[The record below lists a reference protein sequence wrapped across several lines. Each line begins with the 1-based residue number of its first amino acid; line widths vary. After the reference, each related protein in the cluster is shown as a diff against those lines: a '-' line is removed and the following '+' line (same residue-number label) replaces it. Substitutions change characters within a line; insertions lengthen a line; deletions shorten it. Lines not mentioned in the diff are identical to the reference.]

1 MSVFPL
7 GLYVHIPFCSSVC
20 HYCDFAK
27 TANFQEQH
35 VQKYLQTLEW
45 QLRAWR
51 DALPA
56 DTKFTSVFFGGG
68 TPGLLG
74 REYESLMRA
83 VRDML
88 VAGAEVSLECNPGNV
103 TQEKISIWKDLGFNR
118 ISVGVQTFDP
128 LGLRT
133 LTRDHS
139 CEDSKRALE
148 LAAKHFPKSNGDLI
162 YGWPGQDIKIW
173 QNDLESIIQSG
184 VNHLSLYSLTYE
196 GQTPFARAERRGAVV
211 SMEGDALAER
221 YELACKVLGSI
232 GFEHEEISNWSMPG
246 ASCSHNWLYWRGEP
260 YIGIGAGAHGFVM
273 DGSEIG
279 LRYSY
284 PGDLRKF
291 LRIEQRHVESGLS
304 LSNVVERTG
313 GLIDVERQKDS
324 WVFEYV
330 GSALRCRDGV
340 DLQKLARLGYQF
352 NPNAKIERAL
362 RENILRRAD
371 QYLYASEVEWFRET
385 AWSFEVCESLTKL
398 HTV

>member
-1 MSVFPL
+1 M
-7 GLYVHIPFCSSVC
+7 HIPFCSSVC
-20 HYCDFAK
+20 HYCDFSK

-35 VQKYLQTLEW
+35 FEKYLQTLEW

-56 DTKFTSVFFGGG
+56 GTKFTSVFFGGG
-68 TPGLLG
+68 TPGLLS

-103 TQEKISIWKDLGFNR
+103 TKEKISIWRDLGFNR

-128 LGLRT
+128 LGLRI

-148 LAAKHFPKSNGDLI
+148 LAAKYFPKSNGDLI

-173 QNDLESIIQSG
+173 QNDLESIVQSG

-211 SMEGDALAER
+211 SMDGDDLAER
-221 YELACKVLGSI
+221 YELACKVLSSI

-291 LRIEQRHVESGLS
+291 LRIEQRQVGTSLS
-304 LSNVVERTG
+304 LSNVVECTG
-313 GLIDVERQKDS
+313 GLVDFERQKDS

-340 DLQKLARLGYQF
+340 DLHKLAQIGYEF
-352 NPNAKIERAL
+352 KPNSKIERAL

-371 QYLYASEVEWFRET
+371 HYLYASEVEWFRET
-385 AWSFEVCESLTKL
+385 AWSFEVCESLKNI

>member
-7 GLYVHIPFCSSVC
+7 GLYLHIPFCSSVC

-35 VQKYLQTLEW
+35 VEKYLQTLEW

-56 DTKFTSVFFGGG
+56 GTKFTSVFFGGG

-88 VAGAEVSLECNPGNV
+88 VAGAEVSLESNPGNV
-103 TQEKISIWKDLGFNR
+103 TEKKIAIWRDLGFNR

-128 LGLRT
+128 LGLRV

-173 QNDLESIIQSG
+173 QNDLESII
-184 VNHLSLYSLTYE
+184 NI
-196 GQTPFARAERRGAVV
+196 P
-211 SMEGDALAER
+211 
-221 YELACKVLGSI
+221 EL
-232 GFEHEEISNWSMPG
+232 N
-246 ASCSHNWLYWRGEP
+246 
-260 YIGIGAGAHGFVM
+260 
-273 DGSEIG
+273 
-279 LRYSY
+279 
-284 PGDLRKF
+284 
-291 LRIEQRHVESGLS
+291 
-304 LSNVVERTG
+304 
-313 GLIDVERQKDS
+313 
-324 WVFEYV
+324 
-330 GSALRCRDGV
+330 
-340 DLQKLARLGYQF
+340 
-352 NPNAKIERAL
+352 
-362 RENILRRAD
+362 
-371 QYLYASEVEWFRET
+371 
-385 AWSFEVCESLTKL
+385 
-398 HTV
+398 